1 MYMCVLDSEV
11 ESQTE
16 KLKFN
21 LLLSH
26 TNLEVTQS
34 KWYFMAVVL
43 VFCSLEIMG

>member
-21 LLLSH
+21 LLVIESYKFESN
-26 TNLEVTQS
+26 TI
-34 KWYFMAVVL
+34 KM
-43 VFCSLEIMG
+43 VFYGCCY